1 MVLNV
6 LKKFGTFEQQV
17 AKSEIEH
24 AKTVAGY
31 ALVSWKSWKSWKW
44 RMNSDESADQSG
56 KWRTRIGC
64 KSSKNTWLITCL
76 PNRLNLIDFEFQNS
90 FFEQFAKL
98 GFGRFDDRVLD

>member
-1 MVLNV
+1 MGFCLSFYKVYKVRKMVLNV

-44 RMNSDESADQSG
+44 RINSDESADQSG

-64 KSSKNTWLITCL
+64 KSI
-76 PNRLNLIDFEFQNS
+76 
-90 FFEQFAKL
+90 
-98 GFGRFDDRVLD
+98 V